1 MHHWWVAGYR
11 ENSENITIMSVPM
24 DVAKDW
30 LSLAWSTWSSA
41 LVSPEIKKR
50 YYSCTKDIGVVNIR
64 CIHFF
69 RFLSDQ

>member
-24 DVAKDW
+24 DVATDL

-41 LVSPEIKKR
+41 LVSPEIEKR
-50 YYSCTKDIGVVNIR
+50 YIVILKV
-64 CIHFF
+64 
-69 RFLSDQ
+69 

>member
-24 DVAKDW
+24 DVATDL

-41 LVSPEIKKR
+41 LVSPKIKKR
-50 YYSCTKDIGVVNIR
+50 YYSYTKDNKVIIR
-64 CIHFF
+64 CKHFS